1 MNIFRQ
7 NNMSEDQH
15 LMDLPAAKKQKLDD
29 SIREQTETSA
39 ETTENGVSLEISD
52 KEPTGDQVYSNLV
65 TPEEFEKLREFKVL
79 DEVKSNDEDSND
91 EDSDSS
97 DGSCVFE
104 YILLAWK
111 IWFRTALQ

>member
-1 MNIFRQ
+1 MNIFKQ
-7 NNMSEDQH
+7 SNMSEDQH
-15 LMDLPAAKKQKLDD
+15 FMDLPAAKRQKLDD
-29 SIREQTETSA
+29 RNRVQTQTSV
-39 ETTENGVSLEISD
+39 EITENGVNLEITD
-52 KEPTGDQVYSNLV
+52 NLPNCDQIYSNIV

-104 YILLAWK
+104 YIFYA
-111 IWFRTALQ
+111 